1 MTILLTINITII
13 CNYINI
19 TAVRMY
25 SLQTLH
31 LASLAALLISAFG
44 CSGNAGGT
52 NGSSKP
58 ELLNVSYDPTR
69 ELWKEINSAFR
80 AAYKDQTGIE
90 VTIKNSHAGSSNQ
103 ARAVIDGL
111 PADVVTLAMW
121 QDVDAIRKQ
130 GLVNNGKPGWEDR
143 LPDRSLP
150 YISTIVF
157 VVRQGNPKRVKDWP
171 DLVREDIEI
180 ITPNPKTSGNGKLS
194 FLAAWGYVIRQ
205 GGSAEKAR
213 AFVREIYRRVPVLDT
228 AARAATTTFSQRKIG
243 DVHLTWEN
251 EAYLEVAEAKGA
263 LEIVYPSVSIRAEPH
278 VAVVDAN
285 TDRKGTTKVAQE
297 YLKFLYTDAGQ
308 DILGK
313 HHYRPTNP
321 KFAEKHA
328 LTLQTIEL
336 FPITEI
342 AKDWDD
348 AMEKFF
354 RDGGVFDDIQRK

>member
-1 MTILLTINITII
+1 MFRSKHITATGFVAVLLT
-13 CNYINI
+13 
-19 TAVRMY
+19 
-25 SLQTLH
+25 
-31 LASLAALLISAFG
+31 ALG
-44 CSGNAGGT
+44 CSGNGE
-52 NGSSKP
+52 SSNP
-58 ELLNVSYDPTR
+58 DSSELLNVSYDPTR
-69 ELWKEINSAFR
+69 ELWKELNGAFR
-80 AAYKDQTGIE
+80 AAYKAKTGIE

-103 ARAVIDGL
+103 ARSVIDGL
-111 PADVVTLAMW
+111 AADVVTLAMW

-130 GLVNNGKPGWEDR
+130 GLINDGKPGWEDR
-143 LPDRSLP
+143 LPRRSLP

-157 VVRQGNPKRVKDWP
+157 VVRQGNPKQIKDWT
-171 DLVREDIEI
+171 DLVRGDVEI

-205 GGSAEKAR
+205 GGSEEQAR
-213 AFVREIYRRVPVLDT
+213 DYVRQLYRRVPVLDT
-228 AARAATTTFSQRKIG
+228 AARAATTTFAQRKIG

-263 LEIVYPSVSIRAEPH
+263 LEIVYPSASIRAEPH

-285 TDRKGTTKVAQE
+285 TARKGTTKIAQE
-297 YLKFLYTDAGQ
+297 YLEFLYTDAGQ

-321 KFAEKHA
+321 SFAEKYA
-328 LTLQTIEL
+328 GTLQKLEL

-348 AMEKFF
+348 AMNKFF
-354 RDGGVFDDIQRK
+354 ADGGVFDDIQRK